1 VCAFSLARSGFA
13 DRTEH
18 APNELGELV
27 KNLQVESVG
36 SSASMGRLIREGV
49 SKLEGELRVITVTR
63 AASLERP
70 TAFESASAS
79 GSGALPSGTEPIG
92 R

>member
-1 VCAFSLARSGFA
+1 LA

-18 APNELGELV
+18 APNKLGELV
-27 KNLQVESVG
+27 KNLQVEAVG

-49 SKLEGELRVITVTR
+49 SKLEGKALVITVTR

-70 TAFESASAS
+70 
-79 GSGALPSGTEPIG
+79 
-92 R
+92 